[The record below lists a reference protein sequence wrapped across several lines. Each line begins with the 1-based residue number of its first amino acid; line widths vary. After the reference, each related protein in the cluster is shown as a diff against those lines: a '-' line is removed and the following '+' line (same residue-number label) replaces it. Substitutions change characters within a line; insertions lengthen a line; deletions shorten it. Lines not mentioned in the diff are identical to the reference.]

1 MKKSKIF
8 KKFISVLLC
17 ITMLLPMGLIG
28 TQAADTQTVMTET
41 ESADSLIG
49 SVKSVTTIARAFSG
63 LKEPLENAGDVFKY
77 NDFGTALKRIFFD
90 YLCLIAQAALKAVC
104 SIIPTPP
111 SMEGYEDYKSENFY
125 KGHKTQLDAP
135 AEGAKWSLGYANGS
149 LIPADFEAGKYF
161 MGGSLQIKELT
172 ASEVIDDMK
181 IRVTCIDDGS
191 GRGAVIMAVIDGI
204 GISSTDVRRIRAA
217 VADFAAENNIVS
229 INVSATHS
237 HSCID
242 IQGFSSPFISTLLH
256 NWIKNA
262 NVPDV
267 EALSGRNKSFM
278 NNLYKV
284 AARCIKSAYNDMETG
299 ELYHSTADATG
310 YMNDKEA
317 PFNNYITDITSLRF
331 QPDNKASEGT
341 YLISMADHPTQLP
354 HTKNTKVSSDYIY
367 YMEETF
373 NKAGYNMIFF
383 QGAGGAVSSKGVNS
397 KLFGIAE
404 IMEELNIQDDR
415 VAKMVGM
422 GRTFANLVLN
432 IDKKTEEK
440 LAPVLN
446 ARHNEFEITE
456 IDNWLLILAMKV
468 ELLNNMLFKTG
479 DGDEDMVYITEVGY
493 IEFGNRFAFGL
504 MPAELYPEIEI
515 GGAAGVED
523 SRNNTPWD
531 LTPMRGLVK
540 EGIELRSIAFANDTV
555 GYVLPSNDWVFYSDE
570 TPADTL
576 LSAGGDIDKTLLDAF
591 NDVVNNWTY

>member
-90 YLCLIAQAALKAVC
+90 YLCLIAQAAFKAVC

-161 MGGSLQIKELT
+161 MGGSLQAKNLT
-172 ASEVIDDMK
+172 ATEIVDDMK

-229 INVSATHS
+229 INVSATHC

-242 IQGFSSPFISTLLH
+242 IQGFGSPFISTLLH

-262 NVPDV
+262 NAPSVD
-267 EALSGRNKSFM
+267 ALSGRNEAFM

-299 ELYHSTADATG
+299 DLYYSTADATG
-310 YMNDKEA
+310 YMRDKEA
-317 PFNNYITDITSLRF
+317 PISLITDITSLRF
-331 QPDNKASEGT
+331 QPDNAASEGT

-354 HTKNTKVSSDYIY
+354 HTTNTKVSSDYIY

-383 QGAGGAVSSKGVNS
+383 QGAGGAVSSKRIEGTMFGV
-397 KLFGIAE
+397 AE
-404 IMEELNIQDDR
+404 IMEELNIQNDR

-456 IDNWLLILAMKV
+456 IDNWLLILALKI
-468 ELLNNMLFKTG
+468 ELLNNRLFKTG
-479 DGDEDMVYITEVGY
+479 EGDEDMVFITEVGY

-515 GGAAGVED
+515 GGAAGIED

-531 LTPMRGLVK
+531 LTPMRELVD
-540 EGIELRSIAFANDTV
+540 ENIELRSICFANDTV
-555 GYVLPSNDWVFYSDE
+555 GYVLPSNDWVFFSDE
-570 TPADTL
+570 TPEDTL